1 MSILGP
7 YFPTGYFPGQGG
19 GGGLPIGV
27 PAPIIGAIEWAIL
40 DDVVARLAATGVFGE
55 QDGSARVGWGAT
67 LEVLFPEQSGPA
79 AAVEYLGKTESPVC
93 DVDFLIVDG
102 RYSLTLAVIGQEPR
116 ERGVLLAELA
126 GIARDVL
133 SNVMLGGICQP
144 YFCRLREDTP
154 TAAGHPE
161 GRLRLAGTYRY
172 TVIDDLSR
180 DETGDI

>member
-1 MSILGP
+1 MKRRRGRDPFELKSVAQLALMREA
-7 YFPTGYFPGQGG
+7 
-19 GGGLPIGV
+19 GL
-27 PAPIIGAIEWAIL
+27 
-40 DDVVARLAATGVFGE
+40 VVAQALSEMRDAVAPGV
-55 QDGSARVGWGAT
+55 ST
-67 LEVLFPEQSGPA
+67 LEL
-79 AAVEYLGKTESPVC
+79 
-93 DVDFLIVDG
+93 D
-102 RYSLTLAVIGQEPR
+102 
-116 ERGVLLAELA
+116 

-144 YFCRLREDTP
+144 YFCRLREDAP